1 MRYSYKFGQS
11 GINSDVCVSSQNKII
26 SCLDLQQG
34 YRAGRLRREELMIV
48 SSLISCMSLTLT
60 RQKDGLVVGILTI
73 VGEVIQEE
81 KLLRS
86 LS

>member
-1 MRYSYKFGQS
+1 MKYSYKFGRS
-11 GINSDVCVSSQNKII
+11 GMNSDVCVSSQNKII

-48 SSLISCMSLTLT
+48 SSLIYCMSLT
-60 RQKDGLVVGILTI
+60 RQKDGLAVGILTI
-73 VGEVIQEE
+73 VGEVIQEK

>member
-1 MRYSYKFGQS
+1 M
-11 GINSDVCVSSQNKII
+11 NTDVCVSGQNKII

-34 YRAGRLRREELMIV
+34 YRASRLRSDELMIV
-48 SSLISCMSLTLT
+48 SSLINCMSLTS
-60 RQKDGLVVGILTI
+60 QKDELVVGILTI
-73 VGEVIQEE
+73 VREMIQEK